1 MSGTPSENVSPSIRA
16 ALAVRFRGAV
26 VLAAAVLALAVGWS
40 MRPSPAGYGTHRQM
54 GLPGCQ
60 WLARTGYPC
69 PSCGLTTSV
78 SAACRGRLA
87 TAAYAHPAG
96 IVLALGLYAA
106 AAAGLWEALTA
117 RGVLGRLAPRIH
129 WYALALVAAVL
140 AGWALVLLTGLAN
153 GRWPT
158 H

>member
-1 MSGTPSENVSPSIRA
+1 MNGASSENVRLSNRSALAVRVRGAFLVAASVA
-16 ALAVRFRGAV
+16 ALAVA
-26 VLAAAVLALAVGWS
+26 WS
-40 MRPSPAGYGTHRQM
+40 MRPAPAGYGTHRQM

-60 WLARTGYPC
+60 WLARSGYPC

-78 SAACRGRLA
+78 TAACQGRLA
-87 TAAYAHPAG
+87 AAAYAHPAG

-117 RGVLGRLAPRIH
+117 RGVLGRLVPRIH
-129 WYALALVAAVL
+129 WYALALVATVL
-140 AGWALVLLTGLAN
+140 AGWALVLLTGLAS